1 MNNFITIENPYL
13 KVIISTLGAGIYQ
26 IYLKS
31 DQEVPVLVTNSNPED
46 YLTSTN
52 YYGKTIGRISGR
64 LFGPDYQINSIS
76 YPVTCNP
83 NSPFMLHG
91 GKDGLWAQ
99 PFNLDIQ
106 KTDEV
111 VLSYV
116 DPVSAT
122 FPGVLKVNVVYRL
135 IEKTLHIEFNAHAS
149 EDTLCNL
156 TNHVYFNL
164 NIASGDV
171 LDHHLSLN
179 SSKYNVLDDQYGFIE
194 QTDVKHTP
202 FDFLEPKPLRNGV
215 LALSHTAQ
223 KGLDHCFIKANGSWV
238 GTLFEPKSN
247 RRLNVYSDYP
257 SVVIYTHNFGSRKP
271 LNTTTPQGIHSSIT
285 FECQYEPDG
294 IHHKVLNPALLRKN
308 EPYHHYIDFEF
319 EF

>member
-1 MNNFITIENPYL
+1 LNKFITIENQYL

-31 DQEVPVLVTNSNPED
+31 DHEVPVLITNSNPED
-46 YLTSTN
+46 FLTSTN

-64 LFGPDYQINSIS
+64 LFGPTYTLNQQN
-76 YPVTCNP
+76 YPVECNP
-83 NSPFMLHG
+83 KNPFMLHG
-91 GKDGLWAQ
+91 GKDGLWVQ
-99 PFNLDIQ
+99 PFEVDIQ
-106 KTDEV
+106 KADEV
-111 VLSYV
+111 VLFYV
-116 DPVSAT
+116 EAASAT
-122 FPGVLKVNVVYRL
+122 FPGELGVTVVYRL
-135 IEKTLHIEFNAHAS
+135 IEKTLHIEFKATS
-149 EDTLCNL
+149 TEDTLCNL

-179 SSKYNVLDDQYGFIE
+179 STKYNVLDDQYRFIK
-194 QTDVKHTP
+194 QADVKHTP

-223 KGLDHCFIKANGSWV
+223 KGLDHCFIKAEGPWV
-238 GTLFEPKSN
+238 GTLYEPSSK

-257 SVVIYTHNFGSRKP
+257 SVVIYTHNFSSGKP
-271 LNTTTPQGIHSSIT
+271 LNTLTPQGIHSSIT

-294 IHHKVLNPALLRKN
+294 IHHKVLNAAILKKN

-319 EF
+319 DF